1 MLCLMLWPMAGDKT
15 QLRRL
20 NLIHLRI
27 SSGTYSNCSSLAMEA
42 ECSTKTIMRD
52 IDYLRDFFH
61 APIEYDPTRHGYVY
75 SEPNY
80 KISAIDINE
89 GDLFALCIAEKTLQR
104 YRNTPVYHQLNA
116 VFGKITES
124 LPETTTTQ
132 PGYLDGRLSI
142 ISGPVTRI
150 QPRIWESLANAMREN
165 RSTLIA
171 HRTPHTS
178 DLKERRFDPYQIIHY
193 QEEWYAKGFDHQS
206 GEIRTFAISRIER
219 ARKEKET
226 FQVPDDYDYT
236 REAGMNFDL
245 MWGET
250 VYTVKLAFDA
260 QLAPYIQERE
270 WHPSQQIETR
280 KDGSIIFTM
289 ETRHLLEIKR
299 WVMSW
304 GDGVTVLG
312 PESLARDLRDECTR
326 ILERYN

>member
-1 MLCLMLWPMAGDKT
+1 MAGDKT

-27 SSGTYSNCSSLAMEA
+27 SSGSYPNCSSLADEA

-52 IDYLRDFFH
+52 IEYLRDFFH
-61 APIEYDPTRHGYVY
+61 APIDYDPTRHGYFY

-104 YRNTPVYHQLNA
+104 YRNTPVYHQLNS

-165 RSTLIA
+165 RSTRIA
-171 HRTPHTS
+171 HRTPHTD

-206 GEIRTFAISRIER
+206 AEIRTFAISRIEK
-219 ARKEKET
+219 ARKEKES
-226 FQVPDDYDYT
+226 FQVPADYDYE

-245 MWGET
+245 MWGEK
-250 VYTVKLAFDA
+250 VYRVELEFDA
-260 QLAPYIQERE
+260 HIAPYIIERE
-270 WHPSQQIETR
+270 WHPSQQIDTQTN
-280 KDGSIIFTM
+280 GSIRFRM

-304 GDGVTVLG
+304 GDGVTVLS
-312 PESLARDLRDECTR
+312 PTELVDDMREELSRMCK
-326 ILERYN
+326 RYG